1 MNLYRNLA
9 FGHRLETGRLP
20 IPPPDYFATFRLPPE
35 LLTVPTHDLERFIL
49 SQRTYS
55 IFVPLYFGL
64 ISLFL
69 ILLPFYFG
77 TNLLIFKYEFFKGTG
92 FFVADDRL
100 ELSTLGYEPN
110 VLPLHQ
116 SAI

>member
-1 MNLYRNLA
+1 MFLILVVR
-9 FGHRLETGRLP
+9 TGFEPVSFKLSNPRPLKSVIAST

-69 ILLPFYFG
+69 ILIPFYFG

-92 FFVADDRL
+92 YLVADDRL
-100 ELSTLGYEPN
+100 ELP
-110 VLPLHQ
+110 
-116 SAI
+116 I